1 MYVHSLK
8 FCALPELS
16 SIVYA
21 FSISMD
27 LLTGLRSVGFVT
39 GAMSGHLGFMHAS
52 LVDWSV
58 GMLRLVGVVIRLVRM
73 LLVLAAVDG
82 C

>member
-1 MYVHSLK
+1 MYVHSLN
-8 FCALPELS
+8 FCVLPELS

-21 FSISMD
+21 FSISVD

-52 LVDWSV
+52 LVDWSM
-58 GMLRLVGVVIRLVRM
+58 GMLRLVGVVRLVRM
-73 LLVLAAVDG
+73 LLVLAAVGG